1 MIMLGDWEF
10 LIFLRDDILRT
21 FVAVSFVIVVVSL
34 LFFVVGFYWV
44 AISLIYSKFEEPRI
58 ILTLET
64 V

>member
-1 MIMLGDWEF
+1 MLGDWEF